1 MTKMMMGDEHDHAAD
16 DDVGAGDDDD
26 DDEDGDD
33 GDVCRGHDSRPV
45 ASSAGSARGA
55 DEGCNTTAWVPRGRW
70 R

>member
-45 ASSAGSARGA
+45 ASAGSARRA
-55 DEGCNTTAWVPRGRW
+55 DEGCNTAWVPRG
-70 R
+70 